1 MSGPTRLSIQESRGV
16 SNAVQH
22 GRPVIAAAAF
32 ADNPVVYLLAG
43 FRIFGMDAGQTLA
56 ERFFFVELGQLS
68 IGQ

>member
-1 MSGPTRLSIQESRGV
+1 M